1 MKRNSVALG
10 ATCSRHMRGGVP
22 RSPPWYEGYEWRY
35 YSFVLF
41 YLALAACTPPLPSQ
55 HGIYASEPVKASSG
69 TSSSPHPAPL
79 VPSASPFDVAWN
91 GEIGQRPTLRVLQF
105 RGPGVVHLSD
115 GSIHHIGDGRRA
127 RPDAIKAVAP
137 MGVVILHDGKLRFLG
152 TKGPAD
158 ELPNAATSV
167 VLSSSTIHGCLW
179 TPSGVWCPSVHN
191 DCAHRIYSDSYGPPG
206 SDQFPFKGLW
216 CKLDLK
222 VEDVL
227 SLDGEHTVGCL
238 VEGGTKKLYCWRAG
252 DRVREVRI
260 GTSPIKQVAASSEHM
275 CVLNE
280 DGEVACWGDGSFG
293 ELGYVAQKVSDYAF
307 ELQTGNPR
315 FVQLTPPPRF
325 LDLPAPAEQI
335 FAAERISCAWLV
347 DGQLWCWGDLGPM
360 AFDGMDPATN
370 AVDRMSLGYNSRRL
384 PIYKPRWSS
393 TLPTHPV
400 KMPSD
405 CQPEHI
411 AVFFKTICIACD
423 TGCAQCWGYNDHN
436 ALGYGD
442 SNERGEPTNECY
454 SF

>member
-1 MKRNSVALG
+1 MPGDIGNESRHTRWSVAILWCFIIVG
-10 ATCSRHMRGGVP
+10 CASTAARDEEAATPAQRAPLNTIFSPTGTRQTAEPCVVAQDTRPP
-22 RSPPWYEGYEWRY
+22 RSVVTFIGSGR
-35 YSFVLF
+35 FV
-41 YLALAACTPPLPSQ
+41 
-55 HGIYASEPVKASSG
+55 
-69 TSSSPHPAPL
+69 
-79 VPSASPFDVAWN
+79 
-91 GEIGQRPTLRVLQF
+91 
-105 RGPGVVHLSD
+105 LSD
-115 GSIHHIGDGRRA
+115 GTVVDSREGTTWGIPGVPFIASPRGIVIEQSGGVWLLGKDNKRERL
-127 RPDAIKAVAP
+127 PFFELNVA
-137 MGVVILHDGKLRFLG
+137 
-152 TKGPAD
+152 
-158 ELPNAATSV
+158 
-167 VLSSSTIHGCLW
+167 LSASEGHGCIFGAE
-179 TPSGVWCPSVHN
+179 TGVWCPHGPG
-191 DCAHRIYSDSYGPPG
+191 DCADRTYSESYRPPERER
-206 SDQFPFKGLW
+206 FPFRELW
-216 CKLDLK
+216 CKLD
-222 VEDVL
+222 VNVQDVH
-227 SLDGEHTVGCL
+227 SLAGQDALGCL

-347 DGQLWCWGDLGPM
+347 NGQLWCWGDLGPM